1 MPVVEQDEHKLA
13 EQTLDALLDEDSNL
27 SPVKPMRQGSSDIV
41 DEINAYIGCP
51 KIMPPILAKLFRAL
65 KTIPPSS
72 IEAERAFSTC
82 GQFATRPRSR
92 LNDDTLNAL
101 LITNKFYKK
110 EKLLAKEKDL
120 AKQKLLSKPAKAAE
134 TTETVEA
141 VVQKSLTK
149 NRQNIQRTSLP
160 NDKSKTAKGS
170 PSIKTLFQKGP
181 GKTKASHQSK
191 AEMEANKKKKAKK
204 ENIWTA
210 HANSDVSDSQL
221 NDSDETQMVFK

>member
-1 MPVVEQDEHKLA
+1 
-13 EQTLDALLDEDSNL
+13 
-27 SPVKPMRQGSSDIV
+27 MRQGSSDIV

-65 KTIPPSS
+65 KTISPSS

-82 GQFATRPRSR
+82 GLFATRVRSR

-120 AKQKLLSKPAKAAE
+120 AKQKLSSKPAKAAE

-141 VVQKSLTK
+141 VVQKSSTK
-149 NRQNIQRTSLP
+149 NRQNIQ
-160 NDKSKTAKGS
+160 SKTAKGS

-221 NDSDETQMVFK
+221 NDSNDSDETQIVYK